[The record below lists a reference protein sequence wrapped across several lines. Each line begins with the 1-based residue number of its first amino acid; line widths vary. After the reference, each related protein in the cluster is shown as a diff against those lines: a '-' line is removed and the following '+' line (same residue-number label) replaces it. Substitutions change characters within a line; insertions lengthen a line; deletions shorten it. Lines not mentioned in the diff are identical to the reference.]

1 MSLPTL
7 IVPKPPRRFLDG
19 HPWLYSNEVTMD
31 AAAKALSPGSLV
43 RLEDGRNR
51 FLGLAHFNPHSLIA
65 ARALTRQEE
74 EISVG
79 FWKKKLQTALALR
92 ETLFHEPY
100 YRLTHGEADGLPG
113 LVIDRY
119 GDVVVMQPNSAGMHA
134 ARKDIAAALDAVIS
148 PKVIFMRGDAP
159 ARKLEGLSSENET
172 LKGTVPAQ
180 IEVRENGITYLADIQ
195 QGQKTG
201 WFFDQR
207 RNHALAAELAK
218 GKTVLDLC
226 AHSGGFGLPAA
237 KAGATKVICVDSS
250 GPALALA
257 AEAAKKNNL
266 PQVECVEE
274 DMFDFCTKHS
284 ATYDVVIADPPP
296 FARSKKD
303 VGAALK
309 GYRKLARLSAQRVA
323 PGGFLFVFSCSHAI
337 LRERFDEEC
346 MHGVRDA
353 GRTAK
358 VLARTGADMDH
369 PLHPQLDESAY
380 LKGLLLGLD

>member
-1 MSLPTL
+1 MSLPPL

-31 AAAKALSPGSLV
+31 AGAKALVPGSIV
-43 RLEDGRNR
+43 RLEDGRKR

-65 ARALTRQEE
+65 ARVLTRTEE
-74 EISVG
+74 EIGTG
-79 FWKKKLQTALALR
+79 FWKKKLQAALALR
-92 ETLFHEPY
+92 EILFREPY

-119 GDVVVMQPNSAGMHA
+119 GEVVVMQPNSAGMHA
-134 ARKDIAAALDAVIS
+134 ARKDIAAALDSLIAPATIYL
-148 PKVIFMRGDAP
+148 RGDAP
-159 ARKLEGLSSENET
+159 ARKLEGLPDENEA
-172 LKGTVPAQ
+172 LKGTAPAQ
-180 IEVRENGITYLADIQ
+180 IEVRENGVTYLADIEA
-195 QGQKTG
+195 GQKTG
-201 WFFDQR
+201 WFYDQR
-207 RNHALAAELAK
+207 RNRALAAELAK

-237 KAGATKVICVDSS
+237 KAGAIKVVCVDSS

-266 PQVECVEE
+266 PQVNCVEE

-284 ATYDVVIADPPP
+284 ETYDMVIADPPP

-309 GYRKLARLSAQRVA
+309 GYRKLARLSAGRVA
-323 PGGFLFVFSCSHAI
+323 QGGFLFIFSCSHAI

-346 MHGVRDA
+346 LHGVRDT

-358 VLARTGADMDH
+358 VLARTGADLDH

-380 LKGLLLGLD
+380 LKGLLLALD